1 MVAAQKIEETS
12 TIAPHRG
19 ANHRWEEGL
28 RRGDATGLASVLPPS
43 GLTVVGCWASVA
55 TSSWHRVVHQ
65 RALSSSP
72 DPLRWPPSEQ
82 RMPNNLREEYT

>member
-1 MVAAQKIEETS
+1 MVAAQKIEETF
-12 TIAPHRG
+12 TIAPHPRCE
-19 ANHRWEEGL
+19 HRRDEGL
-28 RRGDATGLASVLPPS
+28 RRRDATGLASLLPPS

-72 DPLRWPPSEQ
+72 DPRAAASEQ
-82 RMPNNLREEYT
+82 RMPDNLREEHT